1 MNGIQYIVPEAIIM
15 DCGSFQ
21 SESGEPIAF
30 AKMGWMGGNASLNIS
45 PSDLSRVLPF
55 KGKMVTVS
63 GGLTYEIKKGGR
75 ESAATQKTSNLKEKL
90 ILFVG
95 K

>member
-1 MNGIQYIVPEAIIM
+1 MINGIQYTVEEAIIM

-21 SESGEPIAF
+21 SEAGEPIAY

-45 PSDLSRVLPF
+45 PSDLSKVMPY
-55 KGKMVTVS
+55 KGKMVTIS

-75 ESAATQKTSNLKEKL
+75 ETIRFSLDKIEPLKK
-90 ILFVG
+90 
-95 K
+95 